1 MPAEAL
7 YEASYASAMDVTKTF
22 EQQQA
27 QTKSKTA
34 LKRERKELFWNERK
48 HEMKKR
54 KKDAKKSQKLA
65 RGVLN
70 EIRQEA
76 EQPGEPT
83 IDSQQTSAEDITSKP
98 VDELREAR
106 MKRKIDET
114 KEYLSLCSKT
124 YSVIIDCN
132 FESDHNDK
140 SIGDH

>member
-7 YEASYASAMDVTKTF
+7 YEASSAPEMDVTKTT
-22 EQQQA
+22 EQQHA

-34 LKRERKELFWNERK
+34 LKRERKELYWNERK

-54 KKDAKKSQKLA
+54 KKDAKKSQKRA
-65 RGVLN
+65 QGVLN
-70 EIRQEA
+70 EIRQET
-76 EQPGEPT
+76 ERPGEPT
-83 IDSQQTSAEDITSKP
+83 VEAQQTSAEVIASKP

-114 KEYLSLCSKT
+114 KEYLKLCSNT

-140 SIGDH
+140 SIGDR